1 MTLLPIDSL
10 TRCLSAAIAIALL
23 QAAPSRSV
31 TMRDLTVPADRLP
44 AGCTLSPAPSVRDGN
59 RVTSGLWAGFPANPW
74 IGTDRQR
81 LASIR
86 ELIDGPAALP
96 DGPPLDTRQLAGYRL
111 QLADGVEEGYGAV
124 YRHAD
129 AVAMTIVHAA
139 RFAPGQQPSARR
151 DFSHTRPSRNPG
163 IITIGQIVALVS
175 GDGACFQAV
184 ASHLKSLAD

>member
-1 MTLLPIDSL
+1 VVINAL
-10 TRCLSAAIAIALL
+10 TISAAIAAALL
-23 QAAPSRSV
+23 QTTPSRTI
-31 TMRDLTVPADRLP
+31 TMRDLTVPAERLP
-44 AGCTLSPAPSVRDGN
+44 AGCALSAAPSVRDGN

-74 IGTDRQR
+74 IGTDRQL

-86 ELIDGPAALP
+86 ELMEGPAPMP

-124 YRHAD
+124 YKHSD
-129 AVAMTIVHAA
+129 SVLLTTVHAA

-151 DFSHTRPSRNPG
+151 DFGHPRRSRNPAM
-163 IITIGQIVALVS
+163 ITIGPIVALVS

-184 ASHLKSLAD
+184 ANHLKSLAD